1 MFPPAKTVRAGE
13 PTLPGRSL
21 LPGAWTAG
29 IRDRAMG
36 VLLVGVVS
44 GRTDID
50 CPVRGGER
58 RPTSDVPAT
67 VACEHPLGLVG
78 RVEARATI
86 FSMHATMTR
95 DMLRVAIRR

>member
-21 LPGAWTAG
+21 LPGPPEYAIA
-29 IRDRAMG
+29 RSAL
-36 VLLVGVVS
+36 LLVGVVS

-67 VACEHPLGLVG
+67 VACAHPLGLVG